1 MPARA
6 RDRVTLSVAD
16 DGHGFDPD
24 DVARSPQRG
33 IGLRN
38 MLERMDA
45 LGGTVTIACSAAG
58 TVVRASVAV
67 HD

>member
-1 MPARA
+1 M
-6 RDRVTLSVAD
+6 TLSVAD

-24 DVARSPQRG
+24 DVARNPQRG

-38 MLERMDA
+38 MLERMEA
-45 LGGTVTIACSAAG
+45 LGGTLTIASSAAG